1 MKKYDII
8 KQKRGNVM
16 KIKFDFVTNSSSTSF
31 VIYGVSLSM
40 DDIKNNKILVDM
52 AYNKHL
58 EKCKKYEYDV
68 LPIDKF
74 LEDDEFIDDVS
85 EINKSL
91 KTFYYLDND
100 NFFIGISPFNIGDD
114 ETGAQFRQRVVNEL
128 KNLGINDNPYEI
140 NVEIYS

>member
-1 MKKYDII
+1 
-8 KQKRGNVM
+8 M